1 MEVDALLDTGSLDGD
16 FLAEYVVVR
25 YNLKPVLS
33 DTSYTVCL
41 KSNTILLLRVRF
53 FDESSNRYG
62 TFDIKA
68 HILKATPVDLI
79 IGRDSIK
86 KSNIFSNVPSQ
97 LGIKVLTEIHGNRIR
112 TYDSVV
118 PYMYTWRKII

>member
-1 MEVDALLDTGSLDGD
+1 MFEI
-16 FLAEYVVVR
+16 EY
-25 YNLKPVLS
+25 N
-33 DTSYTVCL
+33 TSVAC
-41 KSNTILLLRVRF
+41 KI

-86 KSNIFSNVPSQ
+86 KFNLFSNVPSQ